1 MAQTNTQ
8 ANGIEKRFAKM
19 NQNVSKSFDFGSS
32 LGTAGKIAGGV
43 LSAGAA
49 KEFLDS
55 ATKIDNALKVAGL
68 SGNELNA
75 VYEKLYQSAQ
85 KNGAPLVALADL
97 YGKVSLSQKELGVGS
112 LELAKFSDNV
122 ALALR
127 VSGKTAAES
136 SGALLQL
143 SQALGAGTV
152 RAEEFNSILEGAP
165 SIVQAAANGI
175 EEAGGSVAKLRK
187 MVNDGEISSKA
198 FFLGFQAGADGLR
211 SKAASMEMTI
221 SQAFTNLKNAAIN
234 AAREVDQVSK
244 ISGDAVNGVN
254 NLALAVDRLVVA
266 YKMLAQFV
274 GNSDVGKGVAS
285 LGTAA
290 DDLWKN
296 PSWRNLVK
304 FLEPGAEKLLFGT
317 VEDRSVQT
325 RIDGVQKLAKEMK
338 DAEALRQEGINKLKN
353 GGKPDGPSR
362 FDQAFEPFTAKKIKA
377 SDYPAE
383 KKKKEKDDSVDVFE
397 RATNQVEKRTAV
409 LNAETAAIDLGAA
422 AQQRARVQTELETA
436 AKRANEAAG
445 LKNTDITE
453 AQRAKIT
460 ELADAYLKAAEAAAK
475 ANSPLNAFARSARDT
490 DAITQQAAV
499 GGLRNVEDALA
510 DIVTGASSVQDAFK
524 NMANAIIADLAR
536 IAIRQAITGP
546 IAGAL
551 GGVLGGG
558 GAAAGGGFTGGLG
571 GLYADGGYTGPGGKN
586 DPAGVVHKG
595 EYVFDQKSVNRLG
608 LRNLAKLHRGYADG
622 GPVGMHLPTGFSG
635 QKSGS
640 GKVTVNMIE
649 DSSRAGQTQKR
660 DNGSGGLDLTV
671 FVDSITA
678 KNAANPGSATSQV
691 LDQRRQLAR
700 R

>member
-1 MAQTNTQ
+1 MATDLERLTISLEANISRFEKSLAKALAQTNTQ

-97 YGKVSLSQKELGVGS
+97 YGKVALSQKDLGVGS

-165 SIVQAAANGI
+165 AIAQAAANGI

-187 MVNDGEISSKA
+187 LVNDGEISSKA

-211 SKAASMEMTI
+211 NKAAAMDMTI

-234 AAREVDQVSK
+234 AAREIDQASK
-244 ISGDAVNGVN
+244 ISAAAVDGVN

-266 YKMLAQFV
+266 YKALAEFV
-274 GNSDVGKGVAS
+274 GGSDIGKGVAS

-338 DAEALRQEGINKLKN
+338 GADALRQEGINKLKN
-353 GGKPDGPSR
+353 AGKTDGPSR

-377 SDYPAE
+377 SDYPAD
-383 KKKKEKDDSVDVFE
+383 KKKEKDDAEAINAFD
-397 RATNQVEKRTAV
+397 RATAQIEKRTAV
-409 LNAETAAIDLGAA
+409 LSAETAAIDQGAA

-445 LKNTDITE
+445 LKNTEVTE

-460 ELADAYLKAAEAAAK
+460 ELADAYMKAAEAASQ
-475 ANSPLNAFARSARDT
+475 ANSPLNTFARQARDT
-490 DAITQQAAV
+490 EALTQQFAV
-499 GGLRNVEDALA
+499 GGLRTLEDGLT
-510 DIVTGASSVQDAFK
+510 DIVTGATSAKEAFK

-536 IAIRQAITGP
+536 IAIRRAITGP

-551 GGVLGGG
+551 GGIFGGG
-558 GAAAGGGFTGGLG
+558 GELPGFGTSSFI
-571 GLYADGGYTGPGGKN
+571 GPLPGR
-586 DPAGVVHKG
+586 AT
-595 EYVFDQKSVNRLG
+595 
-608 LRNLAKLHRGYADG
+608 G
-622 GPVGMHLPTGFSG
+622 GPVS
-635 QKSGS
+635 
-640 GKVTVNMIE
+640 
-649 DSSRAGQTQKR
+649 AGQPYIVGEKR
-660 DNGSGGLDLTV
+660 PEV
-671 FVDSITA
+671 FVPDRSGVILPKVPGMGGGGTTVPVNISIDARGADTA
-678 KNAANPGSATSQV
+678 VEARFNAQIASLKASLPGVIVSTVKSAKQGRS
-691 LDQRRQLAR
+691 L
-700 R
+700 

>member
-266 YKMLAQFV
+266 YKMLAEFV

-317 VEDRSVQT
+317 VEDRSVQA

-338 DAEALRQEGINKLKN
+338 DAEALRQEGVNKLKN
-353 GGKPDGPSR
+353 AGKTEGPSR
-362 FDQAFEPFTAKKIKA
+362 FDEAFAPFTPKKIKA

-383 KKKKEKDDSVDVFE
+383 KKKKDGEESTDVFE
-397 RATNQVEKRTAV
+397 RASAQIEKRTAV

-445 LKNTDITE
+445 LKNTEVTD

-460 ELADAYLKAAEAAAK
+460 ELADAYLKAAEAAAQ
-475 ANSPLNAFARSARDT
+475 ANSPLNTFARQARDT
-490 DAITQQAAV
+490 DALTQQFAV
-499 GGLRNVEDALA
+499 GGLRTLEDGLT
-510 DIVTGASSVQDAFK
+510 DIVTGATSAKDAFK

-536 IAIRQAITGP
+536 IAVRRAITGP

-558 GAAAGGGFTGGLG
+558 GGASSSGGFSLTGTGGLF
-571 GLYADGGYTGPGGKN
+571 ASGGYTGPGGKN
-586 DPAGVVHKG
+586 QPAGVVHKG
-595 EYVFDQKSVNRLG
+595 EYVFDQQSVNRIGLG
-608 LRNLAKLHRGYADG
+608 NLAKLHRGYADG
-622 GPVGMHLPTGFSG
+622 GPVGMRIPSSIAGR
-635 QKSGS
+635 SGS
-640 GKVTVNMIE
+640 GTNVTVEGASIVVQGNADEKTLALMQREFAKRDAELGGKVISHVRQAK
-649 DSSRAGQTQKR
+649 SSR
-660 DNGSGGLDLTV
+660 
-671 FVDSITA
+671 
-678 KNAANPGSATSQV
+678 V
-691 LDQRRQLAR
+691 L
-700 R
+700 